1 MDLLH
6 IDAVALPASVFY
18 WTFLCLYRFLEPFL
32 SSLIWRKRIAS
43 KCVSQRVSVRNFVRP
58 ACNTGR
64 RRRSGQG
71 VALTS
76 ISFLGRKYCKK
87 ISVGSTRF
95 TYLHCVDLL
104 FSKIA
109 YSMTLIVSQIGS
121 NSIERLNFNF
131 FWNLQLLLKGQG
143 CRPIKLYLS

>member
-18 WTFLCLYRFLEPFL
+18 WTFLCLYHFLEPFL

-43 KCVSQRVSVRNFVRP
+43 KCVSQSASVRNFVRP
-58 ACNTGR
+58 VCNTGR

-76 ISFLGRKYCKK
+76 ISFLRRKYSKK
-87 ISVGSTRF
+87 IFGWFNSIHMF
-95 TYLHCVDLL
+95 TLCR
-104 FSKIA
+104 
-109 YSMTLIVSQIGS
+109 LIVQQNWLFYDLNCVS
-121 NSIERLNFNF
+121 NRFKF
-131 FWNLQLLLKGQG
+131 D
-143 CRPIKLYLS
+143 